1 MAFKLTVREQ
11 KRKGELVTGLR
22 QARSQLEDSISE
34 FNKAVADAKELLK
47 VAEDKY
53 NETLQ
58 EARGFCE
65 DMTNDWDNQI
75 AERSDSWR
83 ESEQAEAA
91 QKLVNEW
98 NGVSLDDVDLDMP
111 DEIEVPSEDHSEVL
125 EQLSDEAD
133 HG

>member
-65 DMTNDWDNQI
+65 DMANDWDNQI

-125 EQLSDEAD
+125 EQLPEEAS
-133 HG
+133 